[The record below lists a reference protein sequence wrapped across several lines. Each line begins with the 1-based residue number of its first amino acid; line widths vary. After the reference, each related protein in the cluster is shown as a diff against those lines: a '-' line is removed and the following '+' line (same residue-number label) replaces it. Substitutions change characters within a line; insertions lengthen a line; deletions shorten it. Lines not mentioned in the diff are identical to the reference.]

1 MYDYV
6 VDCVYVLCFFSLMRM
21 LVFVYGVFD
30 ILVEWCFAELK
41 AFALFCPSLSLWL
54 ERRVEG

>member
-1 MYDYV
+1 
-6 VDCVYVLCFFSLMRM
+6 MRM
-21 LVFVYGVFD
+21 LLFVYGVFD

-41 AFALFCPSLSLWL
+41 VFALFCPSSSLWL